1 MKTYDVFD
9 DAYVAIKEFILNI
22 NTDFSIDNGII
33 YYKDVEYAKMPNEED
48 LVEDYVSEYK
58 FNYEDYAIIM
68 AYDYEDEDDYKI

>member
-22 NTDFSIDNGII
+22 NTDFSIDNDII
-33 YYKDVEYAKMPNEED
+33 YYKGVEYAKMPNEED